1 MSGSTR
7 DYFGTLK
14 TVYNLTNLNRQEEQ
28 LLKKIVQVIV
38 LKPMYFIQLHSS

>member
-14 TVYNLTNLNRQEEQ
+14 TVYNSINLNRQEEQ
-28 LLKKIVQVIV
+28 LLKMTVQVIV
-38 LKPMYFIQLHSS
+38 LNQM